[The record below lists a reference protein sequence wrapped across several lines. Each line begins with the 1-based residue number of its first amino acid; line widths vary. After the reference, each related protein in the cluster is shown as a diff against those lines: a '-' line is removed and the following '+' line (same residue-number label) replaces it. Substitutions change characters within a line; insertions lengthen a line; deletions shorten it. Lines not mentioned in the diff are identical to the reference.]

1 MSQPEPPQTAAP
13 AWDVLGRQLGAY
25 TVGFDNAVAE
35 RIGINRTDYECLDL
49 LDAHGGS
56 LTAGQIADLTG
67 LTSGAVTGVIDR
79 LERAHL
85 ARRASDPTDRR
96 RVIVEMIHARS
107 SEFEEIFAPYGK
119 RWEELASRYSP
130 EQLDLIFSYVAGAVE
145 LLQEQTLRVRSLPER
160 PKRSK
165 ARKSAT

>member
-1 MSQPEPPQTAAP
+1 MSQPEPPPAEAP
-13 AWDVLGRQLGAY
+13 NWEMLGRQLGAY
-25 TVGFDNAVAE
+25 TVGFGNAVAE

-79 LERAHL
+79 LERAKL

-96 RVIVEMIHARS
+96 RVIVELTHTRS
-107 SEFEEIFAPYGK
+107 SEFEEIFAPYGA

-130 EQLDLIFSYVAGAVE
+130 KQLEVIFSYVAGAVE
-145 LLQEQTLRVRSLPER
+145 LLQEQTLRVRSLPKR
-160 PKRSK
+160 PKRAQS
-165 ARKSAT
+165 RKRAT

>member
-1 MSQPEPPQTAAP
+1 MSQPEPPPTEAP
-13 AWDVLGRQLGAY
+13 NWEILGRQLGAY
-25 TVGFDNAVAE
+25 TVTFANAVAE

-79 LERAHL
+79 LERARL
-85 ARRASDPTDRR
+85 VKRASDPTDRR
-96 RVIVEMIHARS
+96 RVIVEMTHTRS
-107 SEFEEIFAPYGK
+107 SEFAEIFGPYGQ

-145 LLQEQTLRVRSLPER
+145 VLQEQTLRVRSLPER
-160 PKRSK
+160 PKRAPS
-165 ARKSAT
+165 RKGTP